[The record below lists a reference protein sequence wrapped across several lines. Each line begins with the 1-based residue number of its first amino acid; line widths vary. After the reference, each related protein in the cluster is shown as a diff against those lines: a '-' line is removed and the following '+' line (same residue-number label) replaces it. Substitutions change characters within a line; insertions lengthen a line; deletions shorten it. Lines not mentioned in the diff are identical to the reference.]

1 MDEKLT
7 SFDVRSDKQ
16 RILQVLVNLLNNS
29 SKFTPEGGKIKL
41 SVKVDDYPFIKIQ
54 VKDSGIGI
62 GSE

>member
-1 MDEKLT
+1 M
-7 SFDVRSDKQ
+7 
-16 RILQVLVNLLNNS
+16 QVLVNLLNNS
-29 SKFTPEGGKIKL
+29 SKYTPEGGKIQL